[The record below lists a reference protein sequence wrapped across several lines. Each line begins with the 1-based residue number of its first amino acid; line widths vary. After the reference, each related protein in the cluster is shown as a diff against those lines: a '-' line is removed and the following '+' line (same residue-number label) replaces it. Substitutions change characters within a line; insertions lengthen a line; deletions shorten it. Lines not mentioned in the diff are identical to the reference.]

1 MKSKNNFFLIKKFS
15 CINSLAQFSKNAKV
29 FVLVHKMDLVPDDR
43 KVEVFESRKKQLEEK
58 AAGKFKIE
66 CFATSIWEIS
76 LYKAWTSIVSSLT
89 LNREEIKNSL
99 KNYAEACEADEVI
112 LFEKNTFL
120 LTSSYSSRE
129 NNDDQRFEK
138 ISHIIKKFKLSCMSS
153 NSSFQ
158 SMVIQTKN
166 FTAYLDE
173 FTSSTY
179 IMVVLSNKNVNLEL
193 IKLNTALC
201 RQSFEEKLSKKN

>member
-1 MKSKNNFFLIKKFS
+1 
-15 CINSLAQFSKNAKV
+15 
-29 FVLVHKMDLVPDDR
+29 MDLVPDDR
-43 KVEVFESRKKQLEEK
+43 KDEAFNERKAQLE
-58 AAGKFKIE
+58 ACSGKFKIE
-66 CFATSIWEIS
+66 CFPTSIWEIT

-89 LNREEIKNSL
+89 DNMGEIKQSL

-120 LTSSYSSRE
+120 LTCTY
-129 NNDDQRFEK
+129 NNNKFNDEQRFEK

-166 FTAYLDE
+166 FTTYLDD

-179 IMVVLSNKNVNLEL
+179 IMVILSNKNVNLEL
-193 IKLNTALC
+193 LKLNTALC
-201 RQSFEEKLSKKN
+201 RQSFEEKLSQKK